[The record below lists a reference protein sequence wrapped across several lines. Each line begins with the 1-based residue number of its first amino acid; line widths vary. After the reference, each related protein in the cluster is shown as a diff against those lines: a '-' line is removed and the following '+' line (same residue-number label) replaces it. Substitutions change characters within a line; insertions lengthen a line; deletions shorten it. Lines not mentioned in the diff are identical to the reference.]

1 MPTRRIFSRIHA
13 IAGVLAFVTILTFL
27 SSSLVAEIWGNAD
40 AIAGVKQAIA
50 WALLILV
57 PALIATGASGFTMAG
72 PSPKGVLADQI
83 EEDAADRRKR
93 HSGAGSRV
101 LFLAW
106 KAAQGE
112 FDTAFIAVQIVEFA
126 AGSANLVLMGLNI
139 RDGLRL
145 TRRLRRPARAQHLSA
160 LLQPVRH
167 ERAVLVNVDRIQAGR
182 GQDSRICAAC
192 RPARSGSGRRLPRP
206 WRRPA

>member
-40 AIAGVKQAIA
+40 AIARVKQAIA
-50 WALLILV
+50 WALLVLV
-57 PALIATGASGFTMAG
+57 PALVATGASGFTMAG
-72 PSPKGVLADQI
+72 PSLKGVLAI
-83 EEDAADRRKR
+83 KLKR
-93 HSGAGSRV
+93 MQLIAGNGILVLVPSV

-112 FDTAFIAVQIVEFA
+112 FDAAFIVVQVVEFA
-126 AGSANLVLMGLNI
+126 AGSANLMLMSLNI

-145 TRRLRRPARAQHLSA
+145 TRRLRRPALS
-160 LLQPVRH
+160 
-167 ERAVLVNVDRIQAGR
+167 I
-182 GQDSRICAAC
+182 
-192 RPARSGSGRRLPRP
+192 
-206 WRRPA
+206 